1 MTVQE
6 LIQKYN
12 ITLQTKLTDKGW
24 ELSGM
29 LAIREV
35 AACKRDGKLDE
46 IKAKKSDI
54 LAVLMEERKAEK
66 SARTEREAKI
76 NAIPGL
82 REIKAAQEDMKRWRE
97 EFNASFESE
106 AGGSVGVRTKP
117 KYDMAGLYAKYPR
130 AKAYLE
136 ASDYSNADHYV
147 KAAAGKKALEA
158 IINGE
163 DYEQAINTMKA
174 EWAEYTADHM
184 WG

>member
-1 MTVQE
+1 MTVQN
-6 LIQKYN
+6 LIQTYN
-12 ITLQTKLTDKGW
+12 ITLQTTLTKKGW
-24 ELSGM
+24 EPTGM

-54 LAVLMEERKAEK
+54 LAVLMEEHKAQK
-66 SARTEREAKI
+66 SARAEREAKI

-97 EFNASFESE
+97 EFTASFESE

-136 ASDYSNADHYV
+136 ASDYANAEHSV

-163 DYEQAINTMKA
+163 DYEQAIATMKSK
-174 EWAEYTADHM
+174 WAEYTTEHM
-184 WG
+184 WD

>member
-1 MTVQE
+1 MTVQD

-24 ELSGM
+24 ELTGM
-29 LAIREV
+29 LAIREA

-54 LAVLMEERKAEK
+54 LAVLMEAHEAEK
-66 SARTEREAKI
+66 SARAEREANI

-82 REIKAAQEDMKRWRE
+82 HEIMAAQEDMARWRE
-97 EFNASFESE
+97 EFTASFESE
-106 AGGSVGVRTKP
+106 AGGGVGIRTKP

-136 ASDYSNADHYV
+136 ASNYANAEHYV
-147 KAAAGKKALEA
+147 KAGAGKKALEA

-163 DYEQAINTMKA
+163 DCEQAINVMKA
-174 EWAEYTADHM
+174 EWAEYTTEHM
-184 WG
+184 WD

>member
-24 ELSGM
+24 EPTGM
-29 LAIREV
+29 LAIHEV

-46 IKAKKSDI
+46 IKARKPDI
-54 LAVLMEERKAEK
+54 FAVLMEEHKAEK
-66 SARTEREAKI
+66 SARAEREAKI

-82 REIKAAQEDMKRWRE
+82 REIKVAQEDIARWRE
-97 EFNASFESE
+97 EFTASFGSE
-106 AGGSVGVRTKP
+106 AGGSVGVHTKP
-117 KYDMAGLYAKYPR
+117 AYDMAGLYAKYPR

-136 ASDYSNADHYV
+136 ASDYSNAEHYV
-147 KAAAGKKALEA
+147 KANAGKKALEA

-163 DYEQAINTMKA
+163 DYEQAIDIMKA
-174 EWAEYTADHM
+174 EWDEYTAEHM
-184 WG
+184 WS